1 MSNGDIAHSGNMIHR
16 IDNMATF
23 QQKVIATL
31 AESRKGD
38 QKKNDFEFMHQTC
51 FLSKGQTCSAV
62 SPQIQRLSSAVRK
75 AMRFRAM
82 SIACSYV
89 QYFSTSGQS
98 VPAIKRFGPKPSYR
112 RLICRWESR

>member
-23 QQKVIATL
+23 QQKVIASL

-38 QKKNDFEFMHQTC
+38 QKKNDFEFMH
-51 FLSKGQTCSAV
+51 QTCSAV